1 MIPLYGI
8 FYMVSFMLVERSD
21 VKIHII
27 HSLADDKIPFCPY
40 FIIPYVAWYF
50 FLIGTVVY
58 FALFCPSKKEYY
70 QYIGT
75 LAVGMTLFILVSYV
89 YPNGQNLRPDLTGE
103 SGIFISAVRFLYKID
118 TPTNIFPSI
127 HVFNS
132 VAACVALFQNERC
145 RKNKVFTVTQT
156 VLTVSIIMATMFLKQ
171 HCVSDVMTALILNIL
186 CYQLFYRVIPARQE
200 KLAEV
205 FTRKEILTVP
215 NLLSFIR
222 LGLAILFLG
231 ICERHGMRGNRQV
244 LTMII
249 LAAAATDFLD
259 GRIARSFNRSA
270 GSEGFLIRWQ
280 TRQCRQ

>member
-1 MIPLYGI
+1 MKQECNDWNNKLPLACSQHIRKGDILNYLKKSKHLWMIPVYGI

-40 FIIPYVAWYF
+40 FIIPYVMWYF

-58 FALFCPSKKEYY
+58 FVLFCPGKKEYY

-132 VAACVALFQNERC
+132 VASCVALFQNERC
-145 RKNKVFTVTQT
+145 RKNKVFTAAQT
-156 VLTVSIIMATMFLKQ
+156 VLTVSIIKIGRAS
-171 HCVSDVMTALILNIL
+171 CRE
-186 CYQLFYRVIPARQE
+186 RV
-200 KLAEV
+200 
-205 FTRKEILTVP
+205 
-215 NLLSFIR
+215 
-222 LGLAILFLG
+222 
-231 ICERHGMRGNRQV
+231 
-244 LTMII
+244 
-249 LAAAATDFLD
+249 
-259 GRIARSFNRSA
+259 
-270 GSEGFLIRWQ
+270 
-280 TRQCRQ
+280 